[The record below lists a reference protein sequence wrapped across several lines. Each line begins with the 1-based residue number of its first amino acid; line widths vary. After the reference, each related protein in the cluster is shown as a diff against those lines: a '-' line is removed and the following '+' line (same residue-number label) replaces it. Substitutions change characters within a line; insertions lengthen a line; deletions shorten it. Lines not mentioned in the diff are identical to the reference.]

1 MPHPRLGLARKL
13 RGRRAAH
20 NAATPTASQASM
32 NTNATE
38 ISSAGRSDIAH
49 HLHPYTQL
57 RQLEREGPL
66 VIVRGDGVHVFD
78 EHGNRYLEGMAG
90 LWCASLG
97 FSESRLADAANQQ
110 MRTLPYYHSFSG
122 KVPGPVTAL
131 VEKLMQWAPTAE
143 LRKGRVLFANSGSE
157 ANDTAFK
164 LVHYYNNARGRPLK
178 KKIIARQKGYHGVT
192 AAAASMSGLATMH
205 QHFDLPLPGI
215 LRVSAPHFYGG
226 ALAGESEV
234 QFVERLAQE
243 LEVLIAAESA
253 DTIAAFIAEPVQGAG
268 GVIIPPP
275 GYFERVQAILKQH
288 DILFLVDEV
297 ITGFGRLGQPFGS
310 NVFGLKPDLLT
321 VAKMLTSAYVPM
333 SALFVS
339 EEIYQ
344 VVADASASVG
354 TFGHGYTY
362 SGHPLACAVALETLR
377 IYESDEVIAHV
388 RRVAPRMQAGLQRF
402 AGHAIVGQA
411 RGMGLIGA
419 LELAEDPATRK
430 PFDPA
435 RGVGAYFVKRAQA
448 HGLIT
453 RVLGGDVIAFSPPLI
468 ISEAEI
474 DFMLE
479 RAELALADTLSWVRG
494 GF

>member
-1 MPHPRLGLARKL
+1 MSPD
-13 RGRRAAH
+13 
-20 NAATPTASQASM
+20 
-32 NTNATE
+32 
-38 ISSAGRSDIAH
+38 GRSDIAH

-66 VIVRGDGVHVFD
+66 VIVRGEGVHVFD

-97 FSESRLADAANQQ
+97 FSEERLVAAAERQ
-110 MRTLPYYHSFSG
+110 MRVLPYYHTFSG
-122 KVPGPVTAL
+122 KVPGPVT
-131 VEKLMQWAPTAE
+131 KLAAELMRWAPVPM
-143 LRKGRVLFANSGSE
+143 GRVLFSNSGSE

-192 AAAASMSGLATMH
+192 VAAASMSGLATMH
-205 QHFDLPLPGI
+205 QHFDLPLPGV

-226 ALAGESEV
+226 GLPGESEP
-234 QFVERLAQE
+234 QFVERLTQE
-243 LEVLIAAESA
+243 LEDLIEREGA
-253 DTIAAFIAEPVQGAG
+253 DTVAAFIAEPVQGAG
-268 GVIIPPP
+268 GVIIPPA
-275 GYFERVQAILKQH
+275 GYFERVQAILKKH

-297 ITGFGRLGQPFGS
+297 ITGFGRLGKPFGS
-310 NVFGLKPDLLT
+310 DVFDLKPDMIT

-333 SALFVS
+333 SALYVS
-339 EEIYQ
+339 EQIYQ
-344 VVADASASVG
+344 TVADASAEVG

-377 IYESDEVIAHV
+377 IYKTDDVIGHV
-388 RRVAPRMQAGLQRF
+388 QRVAPRMQAGLQRF
-402 AGHAIVGQA
+402 AGHPIVGQA
-411 RGMGLIGA
+411 RGLGLIGA
-419 LELAEDPATRK
+419 IELAEDPAARK
-430 PFDPA
+430 PFDPK
-435 RGVGAYFVKRAQA
+435 RGVGAYFVRCAQE
-448 HGLIT
+448 HGLIV

-479 RAELALADTLSWVRG
+479 RAERALSDTLSWVRKG
-494 GF
+494 A